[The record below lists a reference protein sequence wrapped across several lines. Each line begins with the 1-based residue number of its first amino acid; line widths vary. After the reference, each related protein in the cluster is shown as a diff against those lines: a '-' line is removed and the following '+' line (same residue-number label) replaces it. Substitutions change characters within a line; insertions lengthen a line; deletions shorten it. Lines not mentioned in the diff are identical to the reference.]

1 MKAMSTT
8 DGFQM
13 VGRLSEFKQGRGRAV
28 RVGDIKV
35 AIFRFGDRFHA
46 IQDRC
51 PHMGA
56 SLADGRVLDGWVEC
70 FWHGWTF
77 NLEDGRSDQKSRQ
90 WLCADVY
97 ETKVEQEA
105 LWVRVPP
112 AAPTEPVPQ
121 ADDWVVW
128 DNRYLKIDSASPK
141 TDGDERSDQGDD
153 KSQQD
158 DERHGT
164 HGKGLPDE

>member
-1 MKAMSTT
+1 MGSMATM
-8 DGFQM
+8 DGFEN

-77 NLEDGRSDQKSRQ
+77 NLEDGQSDQKSRQ
-90 WLCADVY
+90 WLCADIF
-97 ETKVEQEA
+97 ETRVQGEE
-105 LWVRVPP
+105 LWVRT
-112 AAPTEPVPQ
+112 PTEKVEEPKPK

-128 DNRYLKIDSASPK
+128 DDRYLKVESASAQA
-141 TDGDERSDQGDD
+141 DGDERTDHGDD
-153 KSQQD
+153 EAQKD
-158 DERHGT
+158 D
-164 HGKGLPDE
+164 